1 MQADFLG
8 RMGIDVRVEALKS
21 QASPERGDEIERA
34 AKRLTD
40 LTGMGKQ
47 YQVLGF
53 TSEAIPG
60 EDDGP
65 WPFVKMGEPAT
76 LK

>member
-1 MQADFLG
+1 
-8 RMGIDVRVEALKS
+8 MGIDVRVEDLKS
-21 QASPERGDEIERA
+21 QAPPERADEIEKA

-47 YQVLGF
+47 YKVLGF

-60 EDDGP
+60 EDNGP
-65 WPFVKMGEPAT
+65 WPFVKLDEPVT